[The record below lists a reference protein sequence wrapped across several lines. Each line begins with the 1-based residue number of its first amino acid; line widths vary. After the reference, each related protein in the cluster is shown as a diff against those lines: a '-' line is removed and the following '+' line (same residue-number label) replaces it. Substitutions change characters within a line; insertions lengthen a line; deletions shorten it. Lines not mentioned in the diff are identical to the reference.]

1 MNDVMWLKFYK
12 YIDHLLLLGTPVRRS
27 KKMIYSTNPD
37 ELLYNGL
44 QVSQIQLA
52 VFFEICEFI

>member
-27 KKMIYSTNPD
+27 YSVGCLIKEND
-37 ELLYNGL
+37 L
-44 QVSQIQLA
+44 
-52 VFFEICEFI
+52 